1 MNTTA
6 LDSSSVI
13 GFLDGLDRPD
23 TRLVERVLV
32 SGEAVFAPV
41 VITELLSQPGL
52 PEHVSDLIRAVSALD
67 VEPGYWERAGLL
79 RARLLAAGRRARL
92 ADTLIAQACLD
103 HDVPLVTNDADFKH
117 FARLAKLRLLP

>member
-1 MNTTA
+1 
-6 LDSSSVI
+6 
-13 GFLDGLDRPD
+13 
-23 TRLVERVLV
+23 VLA
-32 SGEAVFAPV
+32 SGEAVFPAV
-41 VITELLSQPGL
+41 VVTELLSQPGL

-103 HDVPLVTNDADFKH
+103 HDVPLVTDDADFKH
-117 FARLAKLRLLP
+117 FVRVAKLRLLP